1 VNDGHCRILFSE
13 GEYPGRKSDRFGF
26 VNTAAMPGAAG
37 ESWERPS
44 AKIPF
49 AEGEPMKCPTCPDS
63 KLTLAERQGIEIDYC
78 PDCRGVW
85 LDRGELDKIIE
96 RASSAMESAQPQRS
110 QPMPQQAPP
119 QPMPMGSHKY
129 HSKYHTGYYGKK
141 RKGFLGEIFDF

>member
-1 VNDGHCRILFSE
+1 
-13 GEYPGRKSDRFGF
+13 
-26 VNTAAMPGAAG
+26 
-37 ESWERPS
+37 
-44 AKIPF
+44 
-49 AEGEPMKCPTCPDS
+49 MKCPTCPDS

-96 RASSAMESAQPQRS
+96 RASSAMESTQPQRS
-110 QPMPQQAPP
+110 QPMPQQTTP